1 MNLNIKSPLKTTLLL
16 SAYPNKT
23 DCPKL
28 DADFC
33 NPEIIN
39 TINFHEKMFQGYRF
53 LRAILLYMGVLLF

>member
-1 MNLNIKSPLKTTLLL
+1 MSPLKTTLLH
-16 SAYPNKT
+16 STYPNMT

-39 TINFHEKMFQGYRF
+39 IINFHEKMFQGYRF
-53 LRAILLYMGVLLF
+53 FREIQRYMGVLTF